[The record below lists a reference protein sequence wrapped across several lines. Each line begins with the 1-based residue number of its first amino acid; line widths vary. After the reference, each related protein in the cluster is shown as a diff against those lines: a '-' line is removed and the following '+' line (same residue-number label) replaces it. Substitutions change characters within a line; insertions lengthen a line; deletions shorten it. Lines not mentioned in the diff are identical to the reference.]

1 MVYAVQTK
9 AGEELNRIY
18 EEDLPVHEWYRFV
31 LSYPPHLVRRYIERF
46 GLTKHHWVLDPF
58 CGTGTTLVGVQ
69 EEWYSQ
75 CGLRGQSC
83 GAVLRSDQ
91 GSMGCRSR

>member
-46 GLTKHHWVLDPF
+46 GLTKAPLGLGSILWYGNNPS
-58 CGTGTTLVGVQ
+58 GVQ

-83 GAVLRSDQ
+83 GAVLRSN
-91 GSMGCRSR
+91 